1 MTTHHD
7 MKTFKYITAAVLA
20 LSGFLSCEKNTFE
33 PDVTPDVSLKTSY
46 TEFESGMAAVEMRL
60 SHFIHSDVTAV
71 ISVEG
76 IEEGAVKFDPEV
88 TIPAGA
94 IKTNIA
100 LSLDGKKVELHK
112 DYTVTVK
119 VQSVEGANLTSAAA
133 VTLGARVDE
142 VRNWEFTPNPV
153 ATWNPYPYAYNGFCF
168 IYIYSAPEWFQIDF
182 FPYDEGDV
190 TDPVFLVK
198 KMDAFA
204 DYINELY
211 ETYKEVYTA
220 KTDVLAHY
228 TGSNMYASYKNG
240 SSTSYMGVSVPGRY
254 TLLMMEFDEN
264 LVPTGNYKTGVFT
277 FSE

>member
-1 MTTHHD
+1 M
-7 MKTFKYITAAVLA
+7 A
-20 LSGFLSCEKNTFE
+20 LFGVLSCEKNTFE
-33 PDVTPDVSLKTSY
+33 PDVTPDVSLKTGY
-46 TEFESGMAAVEMRL
+46 TEFEGGIAAVEMRL

-142 VRNWEFTPNPV
+142 VRKWEFTPNPV
-153 ATWNPYPYAYNGFCF
+153 STWNPYAYAYNGYC
-168 IYIYSAPEWFQIDF
+168 YIYMYAAPEWYQIDL
-182 FPYDEGDV
+182 FPADEGDV
-190 TDPVFLVK
+190 TDPVFLLK

-204 DYINELY
+204 DEINDLY
-211 ETYKEVYTA
+211 EQYKDVYSA
-220 KTDVLAHY
+220 KTDILCHFTSA
-228 TGSNMYASYKNG
+228 SYASYKLG
-240 SSTSYMGVSVPGRY
+240 TTTIWVGVSDPGRY

-264 LVPTGNYKTGVFT
+264 LVPTGNYKTSVFT

>member
-1 MTTHHD
+1 

-33 PDVTPDVSLKTSY
+33 PDVTPDVSLNTSY
-46 TEFESGMAAVEMRL
+46 VEFENGMAAVEMRL

-142 VRNWEFTPNPV
+142 VRKWEFTPNPV
-153 ATWNPYPYAYNGFCF
+153 STWNPYPYAPSGYNYCW
-168 IYIYSAPEWFQIDF
+168 IYIYSAPEWFQIDI
-182 FPYDEGDV
+182 FPYDDGDMS
-190 TDPVFLVK
+190 DPVLLIK

-211 ETYKEVYTA
+211 ETYKDDYSA
-220 KTDVLAHY
+220 KTDVLCHY
-228 TGSNMYASYKNG
+228 TGSNMYASYKTG
-240 SSTSYMGVSVPGRY
+240 SSNTYVGTGEEGRY
-254 TLLMMEFDEN
+254 WLLMMEFDTD
-264 LVPTGNYKTGVFT
+264 LVPTGNYKTVAFT
-277 FSE
+277 YSN